1 MNLLKEI
8 VRYILLGF
16 CFILEVLANMII
28 APLWIAH
35 DKYAHWRGVRLAQ
48 KYTDYEEKRK

>member
-1 MNLLKEI
+1 MRILKEI
-8 VRYILLGF
+8 IRYVLLGI

-48 KYTDYEEKRK
+48 KYTDYEEKKK